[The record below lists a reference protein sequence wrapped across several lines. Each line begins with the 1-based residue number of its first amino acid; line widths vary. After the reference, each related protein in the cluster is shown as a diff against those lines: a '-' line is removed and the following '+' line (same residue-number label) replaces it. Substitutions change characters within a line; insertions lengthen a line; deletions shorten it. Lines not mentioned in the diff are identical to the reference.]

1 MLALAYFSRTVG
13 AGFASGQEML
23 QYYAAF
29 GAWGIAGAAVTMIVM
44 PLTAMIAMQYGFYF
58 QANSHDRVFTSVT
71 SKWLARF
78 VDYSIMFT
86 QFCLGFVMLAGA
98 GANLQQQW
106 GLVPW
111 IGSLIMAVGVLV
123 VSLLDVEKVTDVLG
137 SITPFIIALLLA
149 AAIYTFV
156 TMPSDF
162 SSAAQFADEDVSTL
176 PNWWVS
182 SLNYIG
188 IALMGG
194 ISMGIVMGGDTLNV
208 REAGCGGAFGGL
220 LFGIMLVIMVVAMIF
235 NVESVYQESLP
246 TLAIID
252 QIPPWLGIFASFVIY
267 LMIFST
273 ALGNIYGLGK
283 RLTTKHP
290 QRFLPVLI
298 ILVVAGYALSFLD
311 FSTLVGSVFPVMG
324 YVALVMVAVLF
335 ASWLGRGRGIITAE
349 SRRRDKIRALVL
361 RMVDPNEK
369 FTTAHRRELAREI
382 FQSNI
387 SDTHL
392 RETIVADVIEE
403 LNADDSNDFSAEAYK
418 VDEDWIQGTYE
429 PLRKGQV
436 RVVDES
442 IPVAP
447 AKSPKNQMS
456 PLNTKNPRS
465 LSATKAGALLGKT
478 PNSFGCG

>member
-1 MLALAYFSRTVG
+1 
-13 AGFASGQEML
+13 ML

-29 GAWGIAGAAVTMIVM
+29 GTWGVAGAAVTMIVM
-44 PLTAMIAMQYGFYF
+44 PLTAMIAMQYGSYF
-58 QANSHDRVFTSVT
+58 QASSHDRVFTSVT

-106 GLVPW
+106 GLAPW

-123 VSLLDVEKVTDVLG
+123 VSLLDVEKVTNVLG

-162 SSAAQFADEDVSTL
+162 SSAAQFANDNVVSTL

-182 SLNYIG
+182 ALNYIG

-208 REAGCGGAFGGL
+208 REAGRGGAFGGL
-220 LFGIMLVIMVVAMIF
+220 LFGTMLVIMVVAMIF
-235 NVESVYQESLP
+235 NVEGVYQESLP

-252 QIPPWLGIFASFVIY
+252 QIHPWLGIFASFVIY

-273 ALGNIYGLGK
+273 ALGNIYSLGK
-283 RLTTKHP
+283 RLTAKHP
-290 QRFLPVLI
+290 QRFLPVLV
-298 ILVVAGYALSFLD
+298 ILVVVGYALSFLD
-311 FSTLVGSVFPVMG
+311 FATLVGSVFPVMG
-324 YVALVMVAVLF
+324 YVALVMIAVLF
-335 ASWLGRGRGIITAE
+335 ASWLGRGRGIVTAE

-403 LNADDSNDFSAEAYK
+403 LDADDSNDFSAEDYE

-442 IPVAP
+442 VPVAEGEAPREPEP
-447 AKSPKNQMS
+447 AEDEEEESVLVNDEGWGVVGEEEDPK
-456 PLNTKNPRS
+456 
-465 LSATKAGALLGKT
+465 
-478 PNSFGCG
+478 